1 MPSGDTMASRA
12 AKAPPSAGVTDG
24 QRTSV
29 TRLAMGSTGSVISLP
44 IIQTC
49 AEVTQMLLFA
59 QGMALLFGRI
69 RKRSKTVGR
78 LVARKKAQDEK
89 GNEGKHGKEERDGME
104 AFPVKTSRP
113 LTRHAT
119 VRPKGSD

>member
-89 GNEGKHGKEERDGME
+89 GNDGKHRNEERDGIE
-104 AFPVKTSRP
+104 AFPVEIMQPLHRQRHMRP
-113 LTRHAT
+113 
-119 VRPKGSD
+119 